1 MDTFI
6 HCQFWHK
13 LISSLF
19 AISGSYLIRKFS
31 NLATSWQEVRKK
43 YIKDS
48 DKIIL
53 LPNLTTAN
61 IQMWQKISCLH
72 MVYYAV
78 SFWQLHF
85 WKLCGNAMLPK
96 VVHQK
101 FPHLGNFLFLPI
113 LANWKFPILEIF
125 DLLSSFHSWK
135 LVVAN
140 FGIPYPLDQTPL
152 SNKRRLRIVAAL
164 GACNTRLFIVAI
176 HQIGCI

>member
-1 MDTFI
+1 MHLCHYWQLQNEPDLL

-19 AISGSYLIRKFS
+19 AISGNYP
-31 NLATSWQEVRKK
+31 NLATSWQEIRKK

-61 IQMWQKISCLH
+61 IQMCKKIGCLYTWCIMH
-72 MVYYAV
+72 CP
-78 SFWQLHF
+78 FWQLHF

-135 LVVAN
+135 LCGCQFWYTSMFPKVATTCKQLKVSKFGN
-140 FGIPYPLDQTPL
+140 F
-152 SNKRRLRIVAAL
+152 
-164 GACNTRLFIVAI
+164 
-176 HQIGCI
+176 

>member
-1 MDTFI
+1 MAKSGNVTVS
-6 HCQFWHK
+6 K
-13 LISSLF
+13 
-19 AISGSYLIRKFS
+19 SGSFWE
-31 NLATSWQEVRKK
+31 WQWCVECHH
-43 YIKDS
+43 YYCSHS

-72 MVYYAV
+72 MVYYAL

-113 LANWKFPILEIF
+113 LAHWKFPILEIF

-135 LVVAN
+135 LCGCQFWHTSMFPKVATTCKQLKVSKFGN
-140 FGIPYPLDQTPL
+140 F
-152 SNKRRLRIVAAL
+152 
-164 GACNTRLFIVAI
+164 
-176 HQIGCI
+176 